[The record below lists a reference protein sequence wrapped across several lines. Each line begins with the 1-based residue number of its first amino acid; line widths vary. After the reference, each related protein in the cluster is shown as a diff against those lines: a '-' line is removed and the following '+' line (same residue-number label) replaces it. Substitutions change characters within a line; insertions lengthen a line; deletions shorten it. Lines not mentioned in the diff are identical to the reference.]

1 MPDTPPAPRADAAP
15 PRTGE
20 PGPPTGAG
28 APLPP
33 AGDRRVVC
41 SLRRGVLGLSPVPR
55 PGSRVT
61 LVLEVDGAPL
71 GETPLR
77 VPPGDFLHRRAF
89 RDFLLDR
96 FGFDL
101 TRRFLAVAPGLPL
114 RPGHEAVTL
123 PFGKDSVEYFECTLP
138 GGPYRFAAVP
148 PRKGRSPAGEGQG
161 DGAPDPALA
170 ALEALSH
177 RALADLAAGVL
188 SGSPARVPQAGE
200 PGPGPSVFLAFG
212 SEPLPPDFRVS
223 LPEGPPSPDG
233 PASFLFHC
241 ARSHPH
247 GVSVTRQGRR
257 VVVRARRFTLL
268 DLARV
273 LMDLAGDAEFA
284 LWTGKAARRPAWASP
299 RPAPGPGDGPRPGV
313 ELCFGAGTG
322 PDASAGPCTLRP
334 WEAVA
339 RLEPAPRV
347 GVSRGFLLR
356 CTPSA
361 LLRLMPT
368 RLRDFAAR
376 GALHVSLADFVLS
389 AAQQGASVTVVEGGG
404 GPGRGGGPCRGIPA
418 RRWAGLASVGMAAV
432 RRGKLERNFRAF
444 WGARLARGFTGAFL
458 GALFRR
464 PLGLGA
470 ARAALLSGAL
480 LGLFRKPPGRF
491 DHPPVHFPE
500 APVRRV
506 EFDLLRPEV
515 ADTGDPSAP
524 VAFAVAHLDGEP
536 VQCLGTDVY
545 GGASAESLARRL
557 RLETFLWKSGHLLR
571 YLAWTAWEARVG
583 SAASD
588 VRVAGRA
595 APELI
600 LATRDRPRDLER
612 LVASLRRSTCPVD
625 LRVIDSAP
633 SSEDTRRFC
642 EREGIRYHRCPHPGK
657 SRALNLGIRASEAEY
672 LLFTDDDAVVD
683 ANWARALTDGFR
695 DPAVRAV
702 VGLVLPLRVQTR
714 AQYLFEHHVELYGMG
729 GLRRGFWEREYGPF
743 DSPFAAS
750 RVGTGVNMAVRREV
764 FETLG
769 PLDTALSPGT
779 PTGAGEEVD
788 LYFRI
793 LRRGGAIL
801 YTPRARVLHDHRD
814 RMDALRRQLFNYGL
828 SSGAYSARWAFVERA
843 PRALW
848 YLWKWYLLGPL
859 HRCLGPR
866 PGYPR
871 SLVLLE
877 AWGSLRGPLRYCS
890 SRRLQRRFDREERE
904 GGTP

>member
-1 MPDTPPAPRADAAP
+1 MPDTPPAPRGDAAP
-15 PRTGE
+15 FRAGE
-20 PGPPTGAG
+20 PRPPVGAG
-28 APLPP
+28 PASPP
-33 AGDRRVVC
+33 AGAGRVVC
-41 SLRRGVLGLSPVPR
+41 ALRRGVLTLSPSPR
-55 PGSRVT
+55 PGARVT
-61 LVLEVDGAPL
+61 LVLEVDGTPL
-71 GETPLR
+71 GETSLR
-77 VPPGDFLHRRAF
+77 VPSGDFLNRRAF

-101 TRRFLAVAPGLPL
+101 VRRFLSGVPGLPL
-114 RPGHEAVTL
+114 RPGDALVTP
-123 PFGKDSVEYFECTLP
+123 PFGKLPVRYFECNLP
-138 GGPYRFAAVP
+138 GGLYRFAAVP
-148 PRKGRSPAGEGQG
+148 PRTGRTPAGEGEA

-170 ALEALSH
+170 GLEALSH
-177 RALADLAAGVL
+177 RALAELAVGAL
-188 SGSPARVPQAGE
+188 SGSPVRGPEAGAPP
-200 PGPGPSVFLAFG
+200 PGPVVAIAFG
-212 SEPLPPDFRVS
+212 VETLPPDIPAPF
-223 LPEGPPSPDG
+223 PEGAAVPPVPTV
-233 PASFLFHC
+233 FLFHC
-241 ARSHPH
+241 ARSNPRE
-247 GVSVTRQGRR
+247 VSVTRQGAWA
-257 VVVRARRFTLL
+257 VVRARRLTLL

-273 LMDLAGDAEFA
+273 LLDLAGDAEFA
-284 LWTGKAARRPAWASP
+284 LWTGKAARRPPWASP
-299 RPAPGPGDGPRPGV
+299 RPAPGPGDSPRSGV
-313 ELCFGAGTG
+313 ELAFGAGTG
-322 PDASAGPCTLRP
+322 VDAWAGPRTLDP

-347 GVSRGFLLR
+347 GVSRGVLLR
-356 CTPSA
+356 CTPSV

-368 RLRDFAAR
+368 RLREFAAR
-376 GALHVSLADFVLS
+376 GALHVCLADFVLS
-389 AAQQGASVTVVEGGG
+389 AAQQGASVAVTGGG
-404 GPGRGGGPCRGIPA
+404 ADPVRDAGPCRGLPV
-418 RRWAGLASVGMAAV
+418 RRWAGLASAGMAAV

-444 WGARLARGFTGAFL
+444 WGAKLARGFAGAFL
-458 GALFRR
+458 RALFRR
-464 PLGLGA
+464 PFRLGA

-491 DHPPVHFPE
+491 DQPPVHFPE
-500 APVRRV
+500 TPVRRL

-515 ADTGDPSAP
+515 IDAGDPSAP
-524 VAFAVAHLDGEP
+524 VAFAVARLDGEP

-557 RLETFLWKSGHLLR
+557 RLETLLWKSGHLLR
-571 YLAWTAWEARVG
+571 YLAWTVWEARVG
-583 SAASD
+583 TVVHD
-588 VRVAGRA
+588 VRVAGRG

-612 LVASLRRSTCPVD
+612 LVASLRRSDSPVD

-633 SSEDTRRFC
+633 ASEDTRRFC

-657 SRALNLGIRASEAEY
+657 SRALNLGIRASGAEY
-672 LLFTDDDAVVD
+672 LLFTDDDAVVEEH
-683 ANWARALTDGFR
+683 WARTLTDGFR

-702 VGLVLPLRVQTR
+702 VGLVLPLRVETR
-714 AQYLFEHHVELYGMG
+714 AQYLFEHHVEIYGMG

-743 DSPFAAS
+743 DSPFTAS

-793 LRRGGAIL
+793 LRRGGSIL
-801 YTPRARVLHDHRD
+801 YTPRARVRHDHREH
-814 RMDALRRQLFNYGL
+814 MDALRRQLFNYGL
-828 SSGAYSARWAFVERA
+828 SSGAYSVRWAFVERS

-877 AWGSLRGPLRYCS
+877 TWGSLRGPLRYLS
-890 SRRLQRRFDREERE
+890 SRRLQRRFDREERKGE
-904 GGTP
+904 TP